1 MNPLYSSSSRCSL
14 TAMASSALA
23 RSTAVLHAGVAT
35 RATVVVSGPCAA
47 DDTLAAAE
55 QLTDPA
61 PQSSLQKF
69 LAELAIWQGDAA
81 AARSAAAK
89 ALQYLTED
97 DRSYAIAVCRI
108 GLRAEADAAERAHD
122 RRADPSEVAAI
133 HATGER
139 LLDHARESLARLGTK
154 LHGARADA
162 AGCEAEF
169 ARLELHSD
177 PARWAAQA
185 ATWDALSEPYEA
197 AYARWRQ
204 AEALLVAKEPGAAA
218 ILRQAYEITV
228 ELGAISLRHEL
239 ERLAQ
244 RARID
249 LRPPNARP
257 ADNSAGRIAKAPG
270 LTPREQEVLRHLV
283 EGRTNRQIARTL
295 FISEKTASVHV
306 SNIMGKLGA
315 ANRSEAAAIA
325 HRLRLVS

>member
-1 MNPLYSSSSRCSL
+1 M
-14 TAMASSALA
+14 
-23 RSTAVLHAGVAT
+23 
-35 RATVVVSGPCAA
+35 
-47 DDTLAAAE
+47 AE
-55 QLTDPA
+55 QLTDPGS
-61 PQSSLQKF
+61 QTSLHKF
-69 LAELAIWQGDAA
+69 LAELATWQGDAA

-97 DRSYAIAVCRI
+97 DHSCAIAICRI

-122 RRADPSEVAAI
+122 RRADPSEVADI
-133 HATGER
+133 HATGR
-139 LLDHARESLARLGTK
+139 QLLDHARESLARIGTN
-154 LHGARADA
+154 LPGARADA

-169 ARLELHSD
+169 ARLELRSD
-177 PARWAAQA
+177 PMRWAALA

-218 ILRQAYEITV
+218 ILRQGYETTV
-228 ELGAISLRHEL
+228 ELGEVSLRHEL

-249 LRPPNARP
+249 LRPP
-257 ADNSAGRIAKAPG
+257 SATPPTNGPGRMAEAPG
-270 LTPREQEVLRHLV
+270 LTPREQQVLRQLV

-325 HRLRLVS
+325 HRLRLVR